1 MSKKGE
7 HELKR
12 ILTKNNG
19 FDHYF
24 LLFSSVVAIV
34 LAILIFF
41 GLLQVNNDK
50 KEIIA
55 DILLVL
61 GVLSFIMSIVKI
73 IDKAKMKK
81 SVFYAILKNYD
92 ADSIKNA
99 IDPDGINNL
108 DIEVELDKI
117 SLIASIKHNDQEF
130 ILLVREDEVS
140 FVFDY
145 KDDYYESLDDE
156 KKNYVENIDETFSPF
171 IMDSKTVFKRFLE
184 FYNKHK
190 ENI

>member
-12 ILTKNNG
+12 ILTKDNG

-55 DILLVL
+55 GILLVL

-145 KDDYYESLDDE
+145 KDAYYESLDDE
-156 KKNYVENIDETFSPF
+156 KKNYVDNIDETFSPF